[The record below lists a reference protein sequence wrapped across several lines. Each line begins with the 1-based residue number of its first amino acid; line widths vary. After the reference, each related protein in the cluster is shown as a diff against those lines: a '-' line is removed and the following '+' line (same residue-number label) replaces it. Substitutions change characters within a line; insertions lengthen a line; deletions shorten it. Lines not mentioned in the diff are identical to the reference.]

1 MFFNFAD
8 KVLFPVGTLENHGIV
23 EVVFFLQWVQIDS
36 FLVTANT
43 GMKLVDIHVQ
53 EMNVT
58 SQLC

>member
-23 EVVFFLQWVQIDS
+23 GVVFFLQWVLIES
-36 FLVTANT
+36 SLLITNT
-43 GMKLVDIHVQ
+43 GMKLIDIRVQ

-58 SQLC
+58 FQLC